1 MDILKDDLFKNKYF
15 VSILAILAVIVG
27 VVYFINYNSVEA
39 KCKRYAQG
47 LGAMLGVG
55 GGNELRNLQ
64 MHSASEPLIQE
75 CIKRGG
81 P

>member
-1 MDILKDDLFKNKYF
+1 MDIFKDDLLKNKYF
-15 VSILAILAVIVG
+15 VSVFAIIAIIIG
-27 VVYFINYNSVEA
+27 VVYLIKYNSVEA

-47 LGAMLGVG
+47 LGAMLGIG

-64 MHSASEPLIQE
+64 MQSASESLIQE